1 MNEPVKR
8 RYRMWELA
16 EENLSHGA
24 GPLSAI

>member
-16 EENLSHGA
+16 KENLPHNA
-24 GPLSAI
+24 EPLSTI